1 MTQEQKLL
9 IEKRID
15 NEIVDTLCPL
25 IKSAFKLIDED
36 INSEFTYTYLLSF
49 ATAIERLQKIIYI
62 LKGIKDTNKI
72 LNIRELGHNVSKA
85 YYDEMKPI
93 ISTISDSEHNLIS
106 NALDIITSIVLV
118 SKKRY
123 ANFDF
128 NESHDSFE
136 IPSHIIQILN
146 DIDTSTVEPNID
158 VINLSRYI
166 LSIILRKYIAYLVD
180 LIWNKRVNSNM
191 EILPLCLKE
200 FITAGYL
207 ELDLHLEIKN
217 IINRENEEAKE
228 RS

>member
-25 IKSAFKLIDED
+25 IKSVFKLIDED

-62 LKGIKDTNKI
+62 LKGIQGTSKI
-72 LNIRELGHNVSKA
+72 PNIKQFGHDVSKV
-85 YYDEMKPI
+85 YNDEIKSI

-118 SKKRY
+118 SKARY

-136 IPSHIIQILN
+136 IPLHIIKILDN
-146 DIDTSTVEPNID
+146 IDTSTFEPNID
-158 VINLSRYI
+158 VINLSRHI

-180 LIWNKRVNSNM
+180 LIWNKKVNSDM

-200 FITAGYL
+200 FITAGYV
-207 ELDLHLEIKN
+207 ELDLHLEIQN
-217 IINRENEEAKE
+217 IINRENEKAKE